1 MDDSFKQA
9 KILNLLWENPAKQ
22 YFPDLK
28 KKFNS
33 RSRVTN
39 FITFM
44 RQSHTEQQFFVP
56 DFIFLYIYSSSSPSS
71 LLLPLLSAF
80 TSLAGAGDLHAVGVD
95 QKWSPGDCDRD
106 FPLMLSIVKCSLYPY
121 KNVGIHSDKILSNV
135 YLSYILSAI
144 EQALLA
150 HFELLYSIFAFSK
163 YLIKQ

>member
-1 MDDSFKQA
+1 MNSQNLCLIFSYKQQNGRLVRIGQDFKPPLGKSRQ
-9 KILNLLWENPAKQ
+9 IVFSGE
-22 YFPDLK
+22 

-56 DFIFLYIYSSSSPSS
+56 DFIFFFIPPSPPPPPSS

-95 QKWSPGDCDRD
+95 QKWSLEIAIAV
-106 FPLMLSIVKCSLYPY
+106 FPLCS
-121 KNVGIHSDKILSNV
+121 
-135 YLSYILSAI
+135 
-144 EQALLA
+144 ALLNV
-150 HFELLYSIFAFSK
+150 HST
-163 YLIKQ
+163 LIKMWEYVQIKFCQMYI